1 MLREINTEQ
10 SLTLLEYLLLQRL
23 GQLSEGNQAWTL
35 EHMNPN
41 IAQVPSV
48 LSEYGADCRAL
59 FTAPAGKVLVGADAS
74 GLELRMLASY
84 LSNIDGGSYAKKL
97 LEGDIHETNR
107 EAAGLPDRPAAKRFI
122 YAFLY
127 GAGDSKI
134 GEIIGGTSCDG
145 KTANLFTAK
154 FRTKHCRARCKTR
167 CNTKVSCGT

>member
-10 SLTLLEYLLLQRL
+10 SLTLLEYLLLSKRL
-23 GQLSEGNQAWTL
+23 GQLSEGNQAWIKL
-35 EHMNPN
+35 EHKGRIHGSVNTNGAVSGRCTHMNPN

-97 LEGDIHETNR
+97 LEGDITKQTGR
-107 EAAGLPDRPAAKRFI
+107 LRVFLIVQQQSVSYTRFCMALVI
-122 YAFLY
+122 
-127 GAGDSKI
+127 
-134 GEIIGGTSCDG
+134 
-145 KTANLFTAK
+145 
-154 FRTKHCRARCKTR
+154 
-167 CNTKVSCGT
+167 